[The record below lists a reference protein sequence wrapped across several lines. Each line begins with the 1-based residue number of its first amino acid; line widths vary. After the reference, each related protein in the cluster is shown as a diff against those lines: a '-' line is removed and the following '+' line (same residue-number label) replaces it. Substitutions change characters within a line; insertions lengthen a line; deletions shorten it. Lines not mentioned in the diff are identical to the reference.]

1 MSGNIKMDK
10 LQTVLKPVW
19 IVTRNGVIDE
29 VFDNEAAAVLHR
41 KNLIRGWNVTDIVMK
56 DIKTLF

>member
-1 MSGNIKMDK
+1 MMDK
-10 LQTVLKPVW
+10 LQPVLKPEW
-19 IVTRNGVIDE
+19 IVTSNGVIDE

-56 DIKTLF
+56 DIKTL